1 MLKARR
7 SRTILK
13 GAISAGLLSV
23 LAAPVQAVNIP
34 EGTAVTPDS
43 VFIINFQVRESCQG
57 TPMDALEV
65 AVPASVQNPT
75 PEALAG
81 WDTEVIPPGESE
93 PADARTIVRWSGGP
107 LEDGAF
113 KEFGLW
119 ARFPDQPGATLEF
132 PAVQRC
138 GTVERVWDGSEDGA
152 PVPTVQL
159 TDRILQ
165 RDLMD
170 LNATVDGMVSD
181 IDEIGT
187 LLGDVNPTNLRSRV
201 SEAEG
206 TLQEVSER
214 LDQLVERIDGLE
226 EASSEES
233 SAEADLQ

>member
-43 VFIINFQVRESCQG
+43 VFIINFQIRESCQG
-57 TPMDALEV
+57 APMDMLEV
-65 AVPASVQNPT
+65 TVPASVQNPT

-81 WDTEVIPPGESE
+81 WDTEVIPPGESG
-93 PADARTIVRWSGGP
+93 PPLQRTIVRASAGS
-107 LEDGAF
+107 L
-113 KEFGLW
+113 K
-119 ARFPDQPGATLEF
+119 F

-138 GTVERVWDGSEDGA
+138 GTVERVWDGTEDGA

-170 LNATVDGMVSD
+170 LNATVDGMASD

-214 LDQLVERIDGLE
+214 LDQLVERMDGLE
-226 EASSEES
+226 EASSEDS
-233 SAEADLQ
+233 SAEAHLQ